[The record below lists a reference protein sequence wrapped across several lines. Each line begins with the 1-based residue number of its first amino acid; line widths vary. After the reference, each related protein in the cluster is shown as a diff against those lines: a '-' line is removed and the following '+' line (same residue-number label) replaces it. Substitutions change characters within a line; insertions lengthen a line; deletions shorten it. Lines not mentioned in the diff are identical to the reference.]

1 MWESRVKQGLNRR
14 SVFNSSAVALSAA
27 AILCAAA
34 PAHAG
39 YSVSTSAN
47 TGRGYARGCQAGYNV
62 IGAGASFVVNDGSNA
77 NCISGGGPGTTS
89 FNNQVVAVTGST
101 DQTGTLT
108 ASHDESS
115 NIATSSI
122 YGSAQAAASA
132 DLATG
137 QLHLFATAEYSA
149 GDAGAGAI
157 AAATLNDT
165 LHFTVAG
172 ANAGTVTLI
181 PVSFAFDGMFTPG
194 RPLGP
199 SATLYYNFIFGNARA
214 YEFGDYGAGYY
225 NGTSYPTFSF
235 PAPQGQTSG
244 WQSASFTSYDPQN
257 TRFSGIYAI
266 TGASADIPISFGLQ
280 IIAGNNVTLDYSHAG
295 SVSIGHVDG
304 VSYTSDSG
312 VFLTAAPAVGG
323 VPEPVS
329 WAMLVVGF
337 AAVGTMARRRRET
350 VAA

>member
-1 MWESRVKQGLNRR
+1 MQQGLDRR
-14 SVFNSSAVALSAA
+14 SVVRSSALALSAVAIFGTAM
-27 AILCAAA
+27 

-39 YSVSTSAN
+39 YSVATSAN

-77 NCISGGGPGTTS
+77 NCISGGGSGVTT
-89 FNNQVVAVTGST
+89 FNNQVVTVTGST
-101 DQTGTLT
+101 DTTGTLT

-115 NIATSSI
+115 NFAFPAI
-122 YGSAQAAASA
+122 YGSAQATASA

-137 QLHLFATAEYSA
+137 QVHLFATAEYSA
-149 GDAGAGAI
+149 GDAGASAT

-172 ANAGTVTLI
+172 ASAGTVTLI
-181 PVSFAFDGMFTPG
+181 PVSFAFEGMFTPG

-199 SATLYYNFIFGNARA
+199 SATLYYNFGFGNARA

-235 PAPQGQTSG
+235 PAAQGLMSG
-244 WQSASFTSYDPQN
+244 WQSASFTSYDPQD

-266 TGASADIPISFGLQ
+266 TGARADIPITFGLE
-280 IIAGNNVTLDYSHAG
+280 IVAGNNVTLDYSHAG
-295 SVSIGHVDG
+295 SVSIAHVNG
-304 VSYTSDSG
+304 VGFTSDSG
-312 VFLTAAPAVGG
+312 VFLTGAGTVGG

-329 WAMLVVGF
+329 WAMLVAGF
-337 AAVGTMARRRRET
+337 AAVGTMARHRREMVT
-350 VAA
+350 A